1 MSAQDSPKTSLEISR
16 RKKLTRS
23 HKTNIGQ
30 ILLEKG
36 KISPEDAEKVLL
48 LQKENKGMHFGEAA
62 RQLGLIDETDV
73 KLALA
78 QQFDYPYLLPGQG
91 NYPPELVAA
100 YQPFSD
106 QMEIFRAVRSQLMLR
121 WFSSEHKALTVGSV
135 TPRGGASF
143 LIANLAVVFSQLGE
157 RTLLVDANLRQPCQ
171 HKIFDVKGRQ
181 GLSDILAGRADML
194 DVISKVNSFLEL
206 SVLPAGTLPPNPL
219 ELLGHGSFADLSEK
233 LTNQFDVILYDAPAF
248 SVAADA
254 LAIAACTGGILLVAR
269 KNKTRLTDINII
281 NEQIAY
287 SGAKVVGSVLLDF

>member
-1 MSAQDSPKTSLEISR
+1 MSAQNSPKTDIEITR

-23 HKTNIGQ
+23 HKINIGQ
-30 ILLEKG
+30 ILLERG
-36 KISPEDAEKVLL
+36 KISPEDAEKILL
-48 LQKENKGMHFGEAA
+48 LQKENKGMHFGEAGK
-62 RQLGLIDETDV
+62 QLGLIDESDV

-100 YQPFSD
+100 YQPFSE

-121 WFSSEHKALTVGSV
+121 WFSPEHKALTVVGV

-143 LIANLAVVFSQLGE
+143 LAANLAVVFSQLGE

-171 HKIFDVKGRQ
+171 HKIFDVKSRQ
-181 GLSDILAGRADML
+181 GLSDILAGRVDML

-219 ELLGHGSFADLSEK
+219 ELLGHSSFVDLSEK
-233 LTNQFDVILYDAPAF
+233 LANQFDIILYDVSPF

-254 LAIAACTGGILLVAR
+254 LAIATCTGGILLVTR
-269 KNKTRLTDINII
+269 KNATRLSDVNNIS
-281 NEQIAY
+281 EQIAF
-287 SGAKVVGSVLLDF
+287 SGAKIVGSVLLDF

>member
-1 MSAQDSPKTSLEISR
+1 MSTQDSPKTGVEVSR

-23 HKTNIGQ
+23 HKIYIGQ

-36 KISPEDAEKVLL
+36 IISPEDAERVLL

-62 RQLGLIDETDV
+62 QKLGLINETDV
-73 KLALA
+73 ELALA

-121 WFSSEHKALTVGSV
+121 WFSEERKSLTVVSV
-135 TPRGGASF
+135 APRGGASF
-143 LIANLAVVFSQLGE
+143 LVANLAVVFSQLGE

-171 HKIFDVKGRQ
+171 HRIFDVTGKQ
-181 GLSDILAGRADML
+181 GLSDILAGHADML
-194 DVISKVNSFLEL
+194 EVISKVNSFLEL
-206 SVLPAGTLPPNPL
+206 SLLPAGTLPPNPV
-219 ELLGHGSFADLSEK
+219 ELLGHASFLDLSQK
-233 LTNQFDVILYDAPAF
+233 LSNQFDVILYDAPAF
-248 SVAADA
+248 SIAADA
-254 LAIAACTGGILLVAR
+254 LAIAASTGGILLVAR
-269 KNKTRLTDINII
+269 KNNTRLADINTIS
-281 NEQIAY
+281 EQIAY